1 VSDTFSGSRRSDGVP
16 LRLKLL
22 VAVIALVGVGLAVS
36 SVVTYTSLRSS
47 LVKRVDQ
54 QLVAAE
60 MPVVHA
66 LGEGRRFPAPPQG
79 EESQFPSGTYG
90 QIRDSTGAVLKRTSF
105 TFGGIAPPAP
115 RLPAALPRAGAPET
129 GPDIFTAR
137 AVRGLT
143 RYRVLVDPDAVT
155 IRRGNQ
161 QEPGILIVAIPLT
174 EVEST
179 LSRLRLTEGI
189 VSGIVLLGLGFLSY
203 WLVRRGLRP
212 LEEIGVTAGAIA
224 AGDLTRRVEPT
235 DDRTEIGRLGLA
247 LNEMLAQIE
256 VAFEERKASEARLR
270 RFVADASHELR
281 TPLTSIRG
289 YAELFRR
296 GADSRPKDLAKSM
309 ERIEAEASRMG
320 VLVDDLLLLAR
331 LDQGRPLEREEV
343 DLARVAADAAE
354 SARAIE
360 PERPITLA
368 FDGPAI
374 VMGDEGRLRQVL
386 DNLLDNTRVHTP
398 KGTPVHLTI
407 NQAGDRVVLSVADG
421 GPGLSSDVVPRVFER
436 FYRGD
441 PTRSRGTGG
450 AGLGLSIV
458 SAIVEAHG
466 GEVEATSN
474 GAGATFEVRL
484 PAPPQDVVDG
494 GDAGS

>member
-1 VSDTFSGSRRSDGVP
+1 VP

-22 VAVIALVGVGLAVS
+22 VAVIVLVFAGLAVS
-36 SVVTYTSLRSS
+36 NIVTYESLRSS
-47 LVKRVDQ
+47 LLKRVDQ

-60 MPVVHA
+60 FPVLRSLSEGGPFHGPP
-66 LGEGRRFPAPPQG
+66 GEGS
-79 EESQFPSGTYG
+79 SQYPSGTYG
-90 QIRDSTGAVLKRTSF
+90 QVRDTSGTVLKGESF
-105 TFGGIAPPAP
+105 TPPGGISPPPP
-115 RLPAALPRAGAPET
+115 RLPANLPRPRAPGAR
-129 GPDIFTAR
+129 PDFFIAK
-137 AVRGLT
+137 AVRGVT
-143 RYRVLVDPDAVT
+143 RYRVLVDTDAVT
-155 IRRGNQ
+155 IRSSGQ
-161 QEPGILIVAIPLT
+161 DSPGILIVAIPLT
-174 EVEST
+174 EVDNT
-179 LSRLRLTEGI
+179 LARLRLTEGI
-189 VSGIVLLGLGFLSY
+189 VSLAVLAGLGLVSY

-256 VAFEERKASEARLR
+256 AAFDERRASEARLR

-296 GADSRPKDLAKSM
+296 GADTRPEDLAKSM
-309 ERIEAEASRMG
+309 QRIEAEASRMG

-343 DLARVAADAAE
+343 DLARIATDATE
-354 SARAIE
+354 SARAID
-360 PERPITLA
+360 PDRPISLDS
-368 FDGPAI
+368 DGSALL
-374 VMGDEGRLRQVL
+374 VGDEGRLRQVL

-398 KGTPVHLTI
+398 QGTPV
-407 NQAGDRVVLSVADG
+407 RVRVAERNSEVILSVTDE
-421 GPGLSSDVVPRVFER
+421 GPGLPPEVAPRVFER

-458 SAIVEAHG
+458 SAIVQAHG
-466 GEVEATSN
+466 GSVSATSPN
-474 GAGATFEVRL
+474 GSGTTFEVRL
-484 PAPPQDVVDG
+484 PAVHSGVAEVP
-494 GDAGS
+494 ASE

>member
-1 VSDTFSGSRRSDGVP
+1 VP

-22 VAVIALVGVGLAVS
+22 VAVITLVFVGLAVS

-47 LVKRVDQ
+47 LIKRVDQ

-66 LGEGRRFPAPPQG
+66 LGEGRRFPAPPG

-90 QIRDSTGAVLKRTSF
+90 QIRDSTGTVLKKTAF

-115 RLPAALPRAGAPET
+115 SLPAALPRAGAPET

-137 AVRGLT
+137 AVRGVT
-143 RYRVLVDPDAVT
+143 HYRVLVDPDAVT
-155 IRRGNQ
+155 IGRGNQ
-161 QEPGILIVAIPLT
+161 TEPGLLVVAIPLT

-224 AGDLTRRVEPT
+224 AGDLTRRVEPS

-343 DLARVAADAAE
+343 DLARIAADAAE

-368 FDGPAI
+368 LNGPAI
-374 VMGDEGRLRQVL
+374 VMGDEGRLRQVV

-398 KGTPVHLTI
+398 KGTPVRLTI
-407 NQAGDRVVLSVADG
+407 SQADDWVVLSVADG

-458 SAIVEAHG
+458 SAIVESHG
-466 GEVEATSN
+466 GEVEASSN
-474 GAGATFEVRL
+474 GSGATFEVRL
-484 PAPPQDVVDG
+484 PARPQEVGDG